1 MKYLRTTDFYSV
13 TMKTKHLL
21 LTAFAAATALTTWAQ
36 PNNDSIKVIEGIQPP
51 RIYVKSEPY
60 INLPSIETYVLVGA
74 NIVEKRLNGNYGRD
88 VQVITKRDIQ
98 SLPVRSVNELLGYV
112 SGLDIRERGPF
123 GAQADLSMMGAGF
136 EQCLILINGVP
147 MRDPQTGH
155 HMLNLPVDL
164 SQIEHIE
171 VINGTAGRIY
181 GSNALA
187 GAINIVTSTPR
198 AGTSFVETFN
208 ATASSQEGFVAN
220 GIQAMAAF
228 GKNRTR
234 HSISLGQFKTNGY
247 RYNSAND
254 QQRISYLGHYRLKRN
269 NTLDVMAGHF
279 KNNFGSNAFYAY
291 PYDKD
296 AVEEVNTSFV
306 SAKANWTDRRNIWT
320 FKPIVYARFNK
331 DHYVLIEDKPS
342 VYENTHNSTAAG
354 LELHATRGN
363 KFGQLGVGAEARTEI
378 IQSTNLGDHS
388 RSFFNIYGEERFM
401 LGRFNTTFGVNAQYN
416 AANGVSFFPGIETIR
431 NLRDNFAIFANV
443 GTGNRLPSY
452 TELYYSDRAN
462 TGNDSLLEEKA
473 GNVELGFK
481 KYGRFNF
488 TASGFYRSVYNAI
501 NYTRA
506 NDADKWTP
514 SNFTTVNFLGV
525 NANLYWQVGNKTALK
540 LNYTYLD
547 AQLGTENDV
556 QSKYAL
562 YHARHRVAFLYRQEI
577 TSTFSTNLTVRY
589 TERFT
594 GTNFTVLDFRGIWKM
609 NENIT
614 MNFDVTNL
622 LDREYID
629 QGFIE
634 MPGRWYRVAFRFNIN

>member
-1 MKYLRTTDFYSV
+1 MKQLF
-13 TMKTKHLL
+13 
-21 LTAFAAATALTTWAQ
+21 LTAFAATATFSSWAQ
-36 PNNDSIKVIEGIQPP
+36 PDTIKVIEGIQPP
-51 RIYVKSEPY
+51 RIYVIPRDY
-60 INLPSIETYVLVGA
+60 INLPSIETYVLVGTS
-74 NIVEKRLNGNYGRD
+74 IQEKRLNGNYGRD
-88 VQVITKRDIQ
+88 VQVITKKDIQ

-123 GAQADLSMMGAGF
+123 GAQTDLSMMGAGF

-155 HMLNLPVDL
+155 HMLNLPVDI
-164 SQIEHIE
+164 SQIERIE
-171 VINGTAGRIY
+171 VMNGTAGRIY

-187 GAINIVTSTPR
+187 GAINIITSLPK

-228 GKNRTR
+228 GKNRSQ
-234 HSISLGQFKTNGY
+234 HSVSMGQFKTNGY

-254 QQRISYLGHYRLKRN
+254 QQRISYLGHYLLKRN
-269 NTLDVMAGHF
+269 NTVDVMAGHF
-279 KNNFGSNAFYAY
+279 KNSFGANGYYAY

-296 AVEEVNTSFV
+296 AFEEVNTSFV
-306 SAKANWTDRRNIWT
+306 SAKANIVDQKNIWT

-331 DHYVLIEDKPS
+331 DHYVFIKDNPS
-342 VYENTHNSTAAG
+342 YYENTHNSKAAG
-354 LELHATRGN
+354 VELHATRAN
-363 KFGQLGVGAEARTEI
+363 KFGQLGLGAEGRTEI

-388 RSFFNIYGEERFM
+388 RSFFNVYGEERFM
-401 LGRFNTTFGVNAQYN
+401 LGKFNTTLGVNAQYN
-416 AANGVSFFPGIETIR
+416 TANGVSFFPGIETIR
-431 NLRDNFAIFANV
+431 HFTNKSAIFANV

-452 TELYYSDRAN
+452 TELYYSDRSN
-462 TGNDSLLEEKA
+462 TGNDSLLGEKA
-473 GNVELGFK
+473 RNVEVGFK
-481 KYGRFNF
+481 KFGKLNF

-501 NYTRA
+501 NYTRE
-506 NDADKWTP
+506 NDLDKWTP

-525 NANLYWQVGNKTALK
+525 NANLHWQVCDNASLK

-562 YHARHRVAFLYRQEI
+562 YHARHRVTFQYRQNI
-577 TSTFSTNLTVRY
+577 TKTLSTNLTVRY

-594 GTNFTVLDFRGIWKM
+594 GTNYTVFDFRGMWKL

-622 LDREYID
+622 LDRKYID
-629 QGFIE
+629 QGYIE
-634 MPGRWYRVAFRFNIN
+634 MPGRWFRVGFRFNIN

>member
-1 MKYLRTTDFYSV
+1 MKLKQLF
-13 TMKTKHLL
+13 LAL
-21 LTAFAAATALTTWAQ
+21 ITASTALSSWAQ
-36 PNNDSIKVIEGIQPP
+36 PDSIKVIEGIQPP
-51 RIYVKSEPY
+51 RPYVIPQPY
-60 INLPSIETYVLVGA
+60 INLPSIETYVLVGTS
-74 NIVEKRLNGNYGRD
+74 IQEKRLNGNYGRD
-88 VQVITKRDIQ
+88 VQVITKKDIQ

-155 HMLNLPVDL
+155 HMLNLPVDI
-164 SQIEHIE
+164 SQIDRIE
-171 VINGTAGRIY
+171 VMNGTAGRIY

-187 GAINIVTSTPR
+187 GAINIITSTPN

-228 GKNRTR
+228 QKNKAR

-254 QQRISYLGHYRLKRN
+254 QQRISYLGRYLLKRN
-269 NTLDVMAGHF
+269 NTLDIMAGHF
-279 KNNFGSNAFYAY
+279 KNSFGANGYYAY

-296 AVEEVNTSFV
+296 AFEEVNTSFV
-306 SAKANWTDRRNIWT
+306 SAKANIVDAKNIWT
-320 FKPIVYARFNK
+320 LKPIVYARLNH
-331 DHYVLIEDKPS
+331 DHYVFIKDNPS
-342 VYENTHNSTAAG
+342 YYENTHNSAAAG
-354 LELHATRGN
+354 LELHATRAN
-363 KFGQLGVGAEARTEI
+363 NFGQFGIGAEARTEMI
-378 IQSTNLGDHS
+378 RSTNLGDHN
-388 RSFFNIYGEERFM
+388 RSFYNIYGEERFM
-401 LGRFNTTFGVNAQYN
+401 LGKFNTTLGVNAQYN
-416 AANGVSFFPGIETIR
+416 TANGVSFFPGIETIR
-431 NLRDNFAIFANV
+431 HLRNNYAIFANV

-452 TELYYSDRAN
+452 TELYYSDRSN
-462 TGNDSLLEEKA
+462 TGNDSLLGEKA
-473 GNVELGFK
+473 RNVEVGFK
-481 KYGRFNF
+481 KFGRLNF

-501 NYTRA
+501 NYTRL
-506 NDADKWTP
+506 NEADKWVP
-514 SNFTTVNFLGV
+514 SNFTTVNFFGV
-525 NANLYWQVGNKTALK
+525 NANLHWQVGDKTALK

-547 AQLGTENDV
+547 AQLGTENNV

-562 YHARHRVAFLYRQEI
+562 YHARHRVTFQYRQQI
-577 TSTFSTNLTVRY
+577 TNTFSTNMTVRY

-594 GTNFTVLDFRGIWKM
+594 GTNYTVFDFRGMWKL

-622 LDREYID
+622 LDRKYID
-629 QGFIE
+629 QGYIE
-634 MPGRWYRVAFRFNIN
+634 MPGRWFRVGFRFNIN

>member
-1 MKYLRTTDFYSV
+1 MKQLF
-13 TMKTKHLL
+13 
-21 LTAFAAATALTTWAQ
+21 LTAFAATAAFSSWAQ
-36 PNNDSIKVIEGIQPP
+36 PDTIKVIEGIQPP
-51 RIYVKSEPY
+51 RTYVIPRDY
-60 INLPSIETYVLVGA
+60 INLPSIETYVLVGTS
-74 NIVEKRLNGNYGRD
+74 IQEKRLNGNYGRD
-88 VQVITKRDIQ
+88 VQVITKKDIQ
-98 SLPVRSVNELLGYV
+98 SLPVRSVNELLSYV

-155 HMLNLPVDL
+155 HMLNLPVDI
-164 SQIEHIE
+164 SQIERIE
-171 VINGTAGRIY
+171 VMNGTAGRIY

-187 GAINIVTSTPR
+187 GAINIITSLPK
-198 AGTSFVETFN
+198 AGNSFVETFN

-228 GKNRTR
+228 GKNRSQ
-234 HSISLGQFKTNGY
+234 HSVSMGQFKTNGY
-247 RYNSAND
+247 RYNSANG
-254 QQRISYLGHYRLKRN
+254 QQRISYLGHYLLKRN
-269 NTLDVMAGHF
+269 NTVDVMAGHF
-279 KNNFGSNAFYAY
+279 KNSFGANGYYAY
-291 PYDKD
+291 PFDKD
-296 AVEEVNTSFV
+296 AVEDVNTSFV
-306 SAKANWTDRRNIWT
+306 SAKANIVDQKNIWT
-320 FKPIVYARFNK
+320 FKPIAYARFNK
-331 DHYVLIEDKPS
+331 DHYVLDEDNPS
-342 VYENTHNSTAAG
+342 LYENTHNSTAAG
-354 LELHATRGN
+354 LELHATRAN
-363 KFGQLGVGAEARTEI
+363 RTGQLGLGAEARTEI

-388 RSFFNIYGEERFM
+388 RSFFNIYAEERFVI
-401 LGRFNTTFGVNAQYN
+401 RKFNTTVGVNAQYN
-416 AANGVSFFPGIETIR
+416 SANGISIFPGAETIR
-431 NLRDNFAIFANV
+431 HLRNNYAIFANV

-473 GNVELGFK
+473 HNMEIGFK
-481 KYGRFNF
+481 KFGRLNF

-501 NYTRA
+501 NYTRVS
-506 NDADKWTP
+506 DADKWTP
-514 SNFTTVNFLGV
+514 SNFTTVNFFGV
-525 NANLYWQVGNKTALK
+525 NANLHWQVGDGASLK

-562 YHARHRVAFLYRQEI
+562 YHARHRVTFQYRQQI

-594 GTNFTVLDFRGIWKM
+594 GTNYTIFDFRGMWKL

-622 LDREYID
+622 LDRKYID
-629 QGFIE
+629 QGDIE
-634 MPGRWYRVAFRFNIN
+634 MPGRWFRVGFRFNIN

>member
-1 MKYLRTTDFYSV
+1 MKQLF
-13 TMKTKHLL
+13 LA
-21 LTAFAAATALTTWAQ
+21 AFATISAFNSWAQ
-36 PNNDSIKVIEGIQPP
+36 PDSIKVIEGIQPP
-51 RIYVKSEPY
+51 RPYVIPREY
-60 INLPSIETYVLVGA
+60 INLPSIETYVLVGTS
-74 NIVEKRLNGNYGRD
+74 IQEKRLNGNYGRD
-88 VQVITKRDIQ
+88 VQVITKKDIQ
-98 SLPVRSVNELLGYV
+98 SLPVRSVNELLSYV

-123 GAQADLSMMGAGF
+123 GAQADLSIMGAGF

-155 HMLNLPVDL
+155 HMLNLPVDI
-164 SQIEHIE
+164 SQIERIE
-171 VINGTAGRIY
+171 VMNGTAGRIY

-187 GAINIVTSTPR
+187 GAINIITSLPK
-198 AGTSFVETFN
+198 AGNSFVETFN

-220 GIQAMAAF
+220 GIQAMTAF
-228 GKNRTR
+228 GKNRSQ
-234 HSISLGQFKTNGY
+234 HSVSMGQFKTNGY

-254 QQRISYLGHYRLKRN
+254 QQRISYLGHYLLKRN
-269 NTLDVMAGHF
+269 NTVDVMAGHF
-279 KNNFGSNAFYAY
+279 KNNFGANGYYAY

-296 AVEEVNTSFV
+296 AFEEVNTSFV
-306 SAKANWTDRRNIWT
+306 SAKANIVDQKNIWT

-331 DHYVLIEDKPS
+331 DHYVLDEDNPS
-342 VYENTHNSTAAG
+342 LYENTHNSTAAG
-354 LELHATRGN
+354 LELHATRAN
-363 KFGQLGVGAEARTEI
+363 KTGQLGLGAEARTEI

-388 RSFFNIYGEERFM
+388 RSFFNIYAEERFVI
-401 LGRFNTTFGVNAQYN
+401 RKFNTTVGVNAQYN
-416 AANGVSFFPGIETIR
+416 SANGISIFPGAETIR
-431 NLRDNFAIFANV
+431 HLRNNYAIFANV

-473 GNVELGFK
+473 HNMEIGFK
-481 KYGRFNF
+481 KFGRLNF

-501 NYTRA
+501 NYTRVS
-506 NDADKWTP
+506 DADKWTP
-514 SNFTTVNFLGV
+514 SNFTTVNFFGV
-525 NANLYWQVGNKTALK
+525 NANLHWQVGDKTTLK

-562 YHARHRVAFLYRQEI
+562 YHARHRVTFQYRQQI
-577 TSTFSTNLTVRY
+577 TNTFSTNLTVRY

-594 GTNFTVLDFRGIWKM
+594 GTNYTVFDFRGMWKL

-622 LDREYID
+622 LDRKYID
-629 QGFIE
+629 QGYIE
-634 MPGRWYRVAFRFNIN
+634 MPGRWFRVGFRFNIN

>member
-1 MKYLRTTDFYSV
+1 
-13 TMKTKHLL
+13 MKTAQYIFIALFVATSL
-21 LTAFAAATALTTWAQ
+21 QAFAQ
-36 PNNDSIKVIEGIQPP
+36 PE
-51 RIYVKSEPY
+51 
-60 INLPSIETYVLVGA
+60 INVTQKLPTIETYVLVGTS
-74 NIVEKRLNGNYGRD
+74 IQEKRLNGNYGRD
-88 VQVITKRDIQ
+88 VQTITKKDIQ
-98 SLPVRSVNELLGYV
+98 ALPVRSVNELLSYV

-164 SQIEHIE
+164 SQIERIE
-171 VINGTAGRIY
+171 VMNGTAGRIY

-187 GAINIVTSTPR
+187 GAINIITSLPK
-198 AGTSFVETFN
+198 AGSSFVETFN
-208 ATASSQEGFVAN
+208 ATASSQEAFVAN
-220 GIQAMAAF
+220 GIQTMAAF
-228 GKNRTR
+228 GKEKSQ
-234 HSISLGQFKTNGY
+234 HSISMGLFKTNGY

-254 QQRISYLGHYRLKRN
+254 QQRISYLGRVNLKRN
-269 NTLDVMAGHF
+269 NTLDLMAGLF
-279 KNNFGSNAFYAY
+279 KNNFGANAYYAF

-296 AVEEVNTSFV
+296 AVEDVNTSFV
-306 SAKANWTDRRNIWT
+306 SAKANIVDARNIWT

-331 DHYVLIEDKPS
+331 DHYVLIEDDPS
-342 VYENTHNSTAAG
+342 YYENTHNSKAAG
-354 LELHATRGN
+354 VELHATRAN
-363 KFGQLGVGAEARTEI
+363 KFGQLGIGAEGRTEI

-388 RSFFNIYGEERFM
+388 RSFFNLYGEERFM
-401 LGRFNTTFGVNAQYN
+401 IGKFNTTLGINAQYN
-416 AANGVSFFPGIETIR
+416 NANGVSFFPGIETIR
-431 NLRDNFAIFANV
+431 HFTNKSAIFANV

-462 TGNDSLLEEKA
+462 SGNDSLLEEKA
-473 GNVELGFK
+473 RNIEVGFK
-481 KYGRFNF
+481 KFGRLNF

-501 NYTRA
+501 NYTRLS
-506 NDADKWTP
+506 DTDKWTP

-525 NANLYWQVGNKTALK
+525 NAHLHWMAGDKTNFNV
-540 LNYTYLD
+540 NYTYLD

-562 YHARHRVAFLYRQEI
+562 YHARHRVSFQYLQNI
-577 TSTFSTNLTVRY
+577 TKTFSTNLTVRY

-594 GTNFTVLDFRGIWKM
+594 GTNYTVCDFRGMWKL

-622 LDREYID
+622 LDRKYID
-629 QGFIE
+629 QGNIE
-634 MPGRWYRVAFRFNIN
+634 MPGRWYRLGFRFNIN

>member
-1 MKYLRTTDFYSV
+1 MK
-13 TMKTKHLL
+13 MNQLL
-21 LTAFAAATALTTWAQ
+21 LALIATSITLVSWAQ
-36 PNNDSIKVIEGIQPP
+36 PDFPHFIPHPE
-51 RIYVKSEPY
+51 
-60 INLPSIETYVLVGA
+60 LPTIETYILTGTT
-74 NIVEKRLNGNYGRD
+74 ITEKRLNGNFGKD
-88 VQVITKRDIQ
+88 VQVITASEIQ
-98 SLPVRSVNELLGYV
+98 RLPVRSVNELLSYV

-164 SQIEHIE
+164 SQIDRIE
-171 VINGTAGRIY
+171 VMNGTAGRIY

-208 ATASSQEGFVAN
+208 ATASSQEGYVAN
-220 GIQAMAAF
+220 GILAMAAF
-228 GKNRTR
+228 GKEKSQ

-254 QQRISYLGHYRLKRN
+254 QQRISYLGHFNLK
-269 NTLDVMAGHF
+269 NTGAIDIMAGHF
-279 KNNFGSNAFYAY
+279 KNNFGANAFYAY

-296 AVEEVNTSFV
+296 AFEEVNTSFI
-306 SAKANWTDRRNIWT
+306 SAKGNLTNRRNTWL

-331 DHYVLIEDKPS
+331 DHYVLVEDNQS
-342 VYENTHNSTAAG
+342 LYENTHNSTAAG
-354 LELHATRGN
+354 LEFHATRTN
-363 KFGQLGVGAEARTEI
+363 KFGQLGLGAEARTEI

-388 RSFFNIYGEERFM
+388 RSYFNLYGEERMM
-401 LGRFNTTFGVNAQYN
+401 LGKFNTTFGVNAQYN
-416 AANGVSFFPGIETIR
+416 SANGMSFFPGIETVR
-431 NLRDNFAIFANV
+431 PLSQNTALFANV

-452 TELYYSDRAN
+452 TELYYNDYSN
-462 TGNDSLLEEKA
+462 TSNDSLLAEKA
-473 GNVELGFK
+473 RNVEVGFRK
-481 KYGRFNF
+481 FGKLNF
-488 TASGFYRSVYNAI
+488 TASVFYRSVYNAI
-501 NYTRA
+501 NYTRMNA
-506 NDADKWTP
+506 SDKWSP

-525 NANLYWQVGNKTALK
+525 NANLNWMATDKASFK

-547 AQLGTENDV
+547 ANLGTENAV

-562 YHARHRVAFLYRQEI
+562 NHARHRVSFQYNQKI
-577 TSTFSTNLTVRY
+577 TSTLSTNLAVRY

-594 GTNFTVLDFRGIWKM
+594 GTNFTVLDFRGMWKL

-622 LDREYID
+622 LNRKYID
-629 QGFIE
+629 QGYIE
-634 MPGRWYRVAFRFNIN
+634 MPGRWYRVGFRFNIN

>member
-1 MKYLRTTDFYSV
+1 MNHFFLA
-13 TMKTKHLL
+13 
-21 LTAFAAATALTTWAQ
+21 AFAATAALTSWAQ
-36 PNNDSIKVIEGIQPP
+36 PDSIKVIEVIHQPRP
-51 RIYVKSEPY
+51 YVIPGDY
-60 INLPSIETYVLVGA
+60 INLPSLETYVLVGTS
-74 NIVEKRLNGNYGRD
+74 IQEKRLNGNYGRD
-88 VQVITKRDIQ
+88 VQVITKKDIQ

-155 HMLNLPVDL
+155 HMLNLPVDI
-164 SQIEHIE
+164 SQIERIE
-171 VINGTAGRIY
+171 VMNGTAGRIY

-187 GAINIVTSTPR
+187 GAINIITSLPK

-228 GKNRTR
+228 GKNRSQ
-234 HSISLGQFKTNGY
+234 HSVSMGQFKTNGY

-254 QQRISYLGHYRLKRN
+254 QQRISYLGHYLLKRN
-269 NTLDVMAGHF
+269 NTVDVMAGHF
-279 KNNFGSNAFYAY
+279 KNSFGANGFYAF
-291 PYDKD
+291 PFDKD

-306 SAKANWTDRRNIWT
+306 SAKANFSDRRGNWT
-320 FKPIVYARFNK
+320 FKPIAYARFNK
-331 DHYVLIEDKPS
+331 DYYVLVEDNPS
-342 VYENTHNSTAAG
+342 YYENTHNSKAAG
-354 LELHATRGN
+354 VELHATRAN
-363 KFGQLGVGAEARTEI
+363 KFGQLGLGAEARTEI

-401 LGRFNTTFGVNAQYN
+401 LGKFNTTLGVNAQYN
-416 AANGVSFFPGIETIR
+416 VANGVSFFPGIETIR
-431 NLRDNFAIFANV
+431 HFTDKSAIFANV

-452 TELYYSDRAN
+452 TELYY
-462 TGNDSLLEEKA
+462 TGPGNNSNDSLQAEKA
-473 GNVELGFK
+473 RNFELGLK
-481 KYGRFNF
+481 KFGRLNF

-501 NYTRA
+501 NYTRS
-506 NDADKWTP
+506 NTSDNWTP

-525 NANLYWQVGNKTALK
+525 NANLHWMIGDRATLK

-562 YHARHRVAFLYRQEI
+562 YHARHRITFQYRQQI

-594 GTNFTVLDFRGIWKM
+594 GTNYTVFDFRGMWKL

-622 LDREYID
+622 LDRKYID
-629 QGFIE
+629 QGYIE
-634 MPGRWYRVAFRFNIN
+634 MPGRWFRVGFRFNIN

>member
-1 MKYLRTTDFYSV
+1 MKQLF
-13 TMKTKHLL
+13 LA
-21 LTAFAAATALTTWAQ
+21 AFAATAAMTSWAQ
-36 PNNDSIKVIEGIQPP
+36 PDSIKVIVAPP
-51 RIYVKSEPY
+51 VTRPYVIPRDY
-60 INLPSIETYVLVGA
+60 INLPSIETYVLVGTS
-74 NIVEKRLNGNYGRD
+74 IQEKRLNGNYGRD
-88 VQVITKRDIQ
+88 VQVITKKDIQ

-155 HMLNLPVDL
+155 HMLNLPVDI
-164 SQIEHIE
+164 SQIERIE
-171 VINGTAGRIY
+171 VMNGTAGRIF

-187 GAINIVTSTPR
+187 GAINIITSTPK

-228 GKNRTR
+228 GKNRSQ

-254 QQRISYLGHYRLKRN
+254 QQRISYLGHYQLKRN
-269 NTLDVMAGHF
+269 NTLDIMAGHF
-279 KNNFGSNAFYAY
+279 KNSFGANGYYAY

-296 AVEEVNTSFV
+296 AFEEVNTSFV
-306 SAKANWTDRRNIWT
+306 SAKANIVDQKNIWT

-331 DHYVLIEDKPS
+331 DHYVFIKDNPS
-342 VYENTHNSTAAG
+342 YYENTHNSAAAG
-354 LELHATRGN
+354 LELHATRAN
-363 KFGQLGVGAEARTEI
+363 KFGQFGIGAEARTEMI
-378 IQSTNLGDHS
+378 RSTNLGDHN
-388 RSFFNIYGEERFM
+388 RSFYNIYGEERFM
-401 LGRFNTTFGVNAQYN
+401 LGKFNTTLGVNAQYN
-416 AANGVSFFPGIETIR
+416 SANGVSFFPGIETIR
-431 NLRDNFAIFANV
+431 HFTNKSAIFANV

-462 TGNDSLLEEKA
+462 TGNDSLLGEKA
-473 GNVELGFK
+473 RNVEVGFK
-481 KYGRFNF
+481 KFGKLNF

-501 NYTRA
+501 NYTRE
-506 NDADKWTP
+506 NDLDKWTP

-525 NANLYWQVGNKTALK
+525 NANLHWQVGDNTSLK

-562 YHARHRVAFLYRQEI
+562 YHARHRITFQYRQNI
-577 TSTFSTNLTVRY
+577 TKTLSTNLTVRY

-594 GTNFTVLDFRGIWKM
+594 GTNYTVFDFRGMWKL

-622 LDREYID
+622 LDRKYID
-629 QGFIE
+629 QGYIE
-634 MPGRWYRVAFRFNIN
+634 MPGRWFRVGFRFNIN

>member
-1 MKYLRTTDFYSV
+1 MKQLF
-13 TMKTKHLL
+13 LAL
-21 LTAFAAATALTTWAQ
+21 FATSTALNSWAQ
-36 PNNDSIKVIEGIQPP
+36 PDSIKVIEGIQPP
-51 RIYVKSEPY
+51 RPYVIPKPY
-60 INLPSIETYVLVGA
+60 INLPSIETYVLVGTS
-74 NIVEKRLNGNYGRD
+74 IQEKRLNGNYGRD
-88 VQVITKRDIQ
+88 VQVITKKDIQ

-164 SQIEHIE
+164 SQIERIE
-171 VINGTAGRIY
+171 VMNGTAGRIY

-187 GAINIVTSTPR
+187 GAINIITSAPKS
-198 AGTSFVETFN
+198 GTSFVETFN

-228 GKNRTR
+228 GKGKSQ

-254 QQRISYLGHYRLKRN
+254 QQRISYLGHYQLKRN
-269 NTLDVMAGHF
+269 NTVDVMAGYF
-279 KNNFGSNAFYAY
+279 KNNFGANAFYAY

-296 AVEEVNTSFV
+296 AFEEVNTSFV
-306 SAKANWTDRRNIWT
+306 SAKANIIDQKNIWT

-331 DHYVLIEDKPS
+331 DHYVFIKDNPS
-342 VYENTHNSTAAG
+342 YYENTHNSAAAG
-354 LELHATRGN
+354 LELHATRAN
-363 KFGQLGVGAEARTEI
+363 KFGQFGLGAEARTEMI
-378 IQSTNLGDHS
+378 RSTNLGDHN
-388 RSFFNIYGEERFM
+388 RSFYNIYGEERFM
-401 LGRFNTTFGVNAQYN
+401 LGKFNTTLGVNAQYN
-416 AANGVSFFPGIETIR
+416 SANGVSFFPGIETIR
-431 NLRDNFAIFANV
+431 HFTNKSAIFANV

-462 TGNDSLLEEKA
+462 TGNDSLLGEKA
-473 GNVELGFK
+473 RNVEVGFK
-481 KYGRFNF
+481 KFGELNFN
-488 TASGFYRSVYNAI
+488 ASGFYRSVFNAI
-501 NYTRA
+501 NYTRE
-506 NDADKWTP
+506 NDLDKWTP

-525 NANLYWQVGNKTALK
+525 NANLHWQVGDNTSLK

-562 YHARHRVAFLYRQEI
+562 YHARHRITFQYRQNI
-577 TSTFSTNLTVRY
+577 TKTLSTNLTVRY

-594 GTNFTVLDFRGIWKM
+594 GTNYTVFDFRGMWKL

-622 LDREYID
+622 LDRKYID
-629 QGFIE
+629 QGYIE
-634 MPGRWYRVAFRFNIN
+634 MPGRWFRVGFRFNIN